1 MEPLKRQL
9 VNIAEQCS
17 TRRTDALETA
27 RVIMAYTLMHKRL
40 EKYIKE
46 EGVQENEINEYIN
59 YRNRKRNLPGFEFT
73 SKMLYLDDLDEK
85 FFHRFKS
92 IQEREIFANKKEI
105 LSFIKS
111 LDRYTEQDIH
121 SVYHSLLTNEGLSF
135 FDYHRDT
142 SVIPVYCSLVM
153 DYFERQK
160 TQEQKNILLHVTDRN
175 MYLYYASCL
184 EAKGFNI
191 IVRNHSSISTSLRNT
206 RYDDLEK
213 HITILNDICWNMRLF
228 YEQVNVNSEKEVYFV
243 LFDNFMISGESGYK
257 TFSELYE
264 TIQREN
270 GETYCSGIYIDM
282 SMRMIEERYADKRSN
297 LFVKTKDTCGKHIFA
312 QTRLGGVM
320 PQTGT
325 YMDIYLLQKENTKN
339 IRIVDGSQFYELTKR
354 GNIVKEKEE
363 GQLLQT
369 MLYGGD
375 EQKAVEVNKNI
386 NRNGVLP
393 FLYEYFRDIPQD
405 KSALTNIVHMCQ
417 ILHENNVYG
426 KMLINEKYAF
436 PKACMYFFKEG
447 GDAGEIP
454 EYYLAQPVEVI
465 TVSEEEVRYLYT
477 YEKEDFLRSILESR
491 QNTGQEDTLTLKL
504 R

>member
-1 MEPLKRQL
+1 METLKRQL

-17 TRRTDALETA
+17 EHRTDALETA
-27 RVIMAYTLMHKRL
+27 RVIMAYALMHKRL
-40 EKYIKE
+40 ENYIEKE
-46 EGVQENEINEYIN
+46 DVQENEINEYID
-59 YRNRKRNLPGFEFT
+59 YRNRKRDLPGFKFT
-73 SKMLYLDDLDEK
+73 SEMLHLDDLDK
-85 FFHRFKS
+85 DFFYRFKS
-92 IQEREIFANKKEI
+92 ISWGNIFANKKEV

-111 LDRYTEQDIH
+111 LDEYAEQDIH
-121 SVYHSLLTNEGLSF
+121 SVYHSLLTSEGLLS

-142 SVIPVYCSLVM
+142 SVIPAYCSLVM

-160 TQEQKNILLHVTDRN
+160 TQEQKNILLHVTDEN
-175 MYLYYASCL
+175 MYFYYASCL

-191 IVRNHSSISTSLRNT
+191 IVRDYDSVPTSLRDR
-206 RYDDLEK
+206 RYADLKK
-213 HITILNDICWNMRLF
+213 HITILNDIYWDMRLY
-228 YEQVNVNSEKEVYFV
+228 YEQANINPEKEVHFV
-243 LFDNFMISGESGYK
+243 LFDNFMISGKRDYK

-270 GETYCSGIYIDM
+270 EETYCSGAYIDM
-282 SMRMIEERYADKRSN
+282 SMGMIGERHADRRGN
-297 LFVKTKDTCGKHIFA
+297 LFVKTKDACGRHIFA
-312 QTRLGGVM
+312 QTRLGGAI

-325 YMDIYLLQKENTKN
+325 YMDIYLLQKESTEN
-339 IRIVDGSQFYELTKR
+339 IRIVDGNQFYELTKR
-354 GNIVKEKEE
+354 GNIAKEKEE

-375 EQKAVEVNKNI
+375 EQKVFEVNKNI

-405 KSALTNIVHMCQ
+405 ERAMTNIVHMCK

-426 KMLINEKYAF
+426 KMLINEKHAF
-436 PKACMYFFKEG
+436 PKHCMYFFKEG

-454 EYYLAQPVEVI
+454 GYYLTQPVEVI
-465 TVSEEEVRYLYT
+465 TISEEGFRYLYT
-477 YEKEDFLRSILESR
+477 HEKEDFLRDIYESR
-491 QNTGQEDTLTLKL
+491 QGTGQEDVPTLKL